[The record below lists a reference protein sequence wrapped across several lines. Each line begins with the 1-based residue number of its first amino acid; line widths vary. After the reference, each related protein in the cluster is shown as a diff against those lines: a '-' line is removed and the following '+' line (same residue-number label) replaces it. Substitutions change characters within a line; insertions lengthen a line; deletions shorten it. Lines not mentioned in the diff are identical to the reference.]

1 MHNITI
7 TTTIDDATE
16 TTVLPYEFES
26 QEEIAAFLSD
36 YVLVELD
43 KLYDALKAMGD
54 RTTALV
60 EPAAHRSL
68 VRTISGT
75 SRRDGRAPIHGETT
89 IRVERVA

>member
-7 TTTIDDATE
+7 KTTIADEST

-26 QEEIAAFLSD
+26 QEEIASFLGD

-68 VRTISGT
+68 VRTVSGT
-75 SRRDGRAPIHGETT
+75 SRADGRAPIHGETT
-89 IRVERVA
+89 IRIERVA

>member
-16 TTVLPYEFES
+16 VSVLPYEFDT
-26 QEEIAAFLSD
+26 QEEIAAFLCD

-60 EPAAHRSL
+60 EPAAHRSMRR
-68 VRTISGT
+68 VVTGV
-75 SRRDGRAPIHGETT
+75 SRKDGRSPIHGTTT
-89 IRVERVA
+89 ICVERVA